1 MQSACSAAPGVV
13 ALKVRSLRI
22 NLLSRVCRF
31 AVYQYSQKD
40 HTQPHTGGP
49 NKIKITYKRSKQ
61 MYNRSQGTCYQRLVR
76 WFHKYTTI
84 HLPEIPQSKFPF
96 RRRFGLRP
104 HHSRSSF
111 SSSFCVRT
119 STNLLYH
126 HPPLPPFHQPSP
138 QPDAWG
144 LALPTTSGLNALQR
158 MNEQTVR
165 SIGGLAR
172 ARLQIKRSAA
182 ATTIAGRRSASGPHR
197 PKAQP
202 GEQHLRNPVPLQQAL
217 LPPLP
222 GEWRTGAGGHI
233 SKRHPVAVS
242 GYTCHTRIR
251 SEHMESQITLCHEYE
266 ILGHTRFSLA
276 SIHLSSRAQEINA

>member
-1 MQSACSAAPGVV
+1 M
-13 ALKVRSLRI
+13 KVRSLRI

-126 HPPLPPFHQPSP
+126 PPPLPPFHHPSP

-144 LALPTTSGLNALQR
+144 LALPTTSGLNAVQR
-158 MNEQTVR
+158 V
-165 SIGGLAR
+165 
-172 ARLQIKRSAA
+172 RLQIKRFAA
-182 ATTIAGRRSASGPHR
+182 ATTVAGRRPASGPHR
-197 PKAQP
+197 LRVQP
-202 GEQHLRNPVPLQQAL
+202 GEQHLRNPEPLQQAL
-217 LPPLP
+217 LPPS

-233 SKRHPVAVS
+233 PKQHPVAV
-242 GYTCHTRIR
+242 
-251 SEHMESQITLCHEYE
+251 
-266 ILGHTRFSLA
+266 
-276 SIHLSSRAQEINA
+276 